1 MKLPS
6 SRAQQ
11 SNSAGRNLLENVF
24 FSSEIL
30 HQHFL
35 SSSSYFDILVQ
46 TTKLGYFFRV
56 MLCLARSFDNIFG
69 CSTFEYL
76 CTEFPEQ
83 SFLTTSRF
91 VFFFFP
97 FLLDGKNKLYGGA
110 TEGIKGE
117 KKKKKPLLGQ
127 S

>member
-35 SSSSYFDILVQ
+35 SSSSYFNILVQ

-83 SFLTTSRF
+83 SFFNNKSLCL
-91 VFFFFP
+91 FFFP
-97 FLLDGKNKLYGGA
+97 ILLDGKINFMGA
-110 TEGIKGE
+110 PPKE
-117 KKKKKPLLGQ
+117 
-127 S
+127 